1 MTGALTH
8 DWNFL
13 MQAQLLAPNNSPFD
27 AVSPYM
33 EMGAYEAL
41 WAKEK
46 MSFKAIA
53 DLVRDSLSTP
63 LSTFVD
69 ERESTDF
76 AGRVYDRLH
85 TAGLSDF
92 GVHVRPDYS
101 YPEKLLDADHPV
113 ELLYYRGFWDLIYTP
128 SVAIVGTRNPS
139 EDGLKRARTLAR
151 LLVDDGYT
159 VVSGL
164 ATGIDTAAHTAA
176 IARGGNTIAV
186 IGTAID
192 HQYPKENAALQ
203 EKIAREHL
211 LLSQV
216 PVWRYSRQGPAGN
229 RLFFPERNVTM
240 SAITQATIIVEA
252 SDTSG
257 TLIQARAALKQGRKL
272 FILESC
278 FRNSSITW
286 PHKYE
291 KQGARR
297 IKNFEEIQEALARAE
312 QAIKD

>member
-1 MTGALTH
+1 
-8 DWNFL
+8 
-13 MQAQLLAPNNSPFD
+13 MQPQLLAANNAPFD
-27 AVSPYM
+27 AVSPFV

-53 DLVRDSLSTP
+53 DLVRNSLSTP
-63 LSTFVD
+63 LSAFVD
-69 ERESTDF
+69 KAESALF
-76 AGRVYDRLH
+76 ADRVFERLH
-85 TAGLSDF
+85 AAGLSDF

-128 SVAIVGTRNPS
+128 SVAIVGARHPT
-139 EDGLKRARTLAR
+139 EDGVKRARTLAR
-151 LLVDDGYT
+151 MLVDDGYT

-164 ATGIDTAAHTAA
+164 ASGIDKAAHTAA
-176 IARGGNTIAV
+176 IAHGGNTIAV

-192 HQYPKENAALQ
+192 HNYPKENAELQ
-203 EKIAREHL
+203 EHIAREHL
-211 LLSQV
+211 LISQV
-216 PVWRYSRQGPAGN
+216 PVWRYSQQGPHGN

-278 FRNSSITW
+278 FQNSAITW

-291 KQGARR
+291 GQPGVYRV
-297 IKNFEEIQEALARAE
+297 KNFDDVREAIGRAE
-312 QAIKD
+312 QVIED

>member
-1 MTGALTH
+1 
-8 DWNFL
+8 
-13 MQAQLLAPNNSPFD
+13 MQPQLLSANNSSFD
-27 AVSPYM
+27 AVSPFM

-46 MSFKAIA
+46 MSFKVIA
-53 DLVRDSLSTP
+53 DLVRNSLSTP
-63 LSTFVD
+63 LSAFVD
-69 ERESTDF
+69 KVESALFAERVF
-76 AGRVYDRLH
+76 DRLH
-85 TAGLSDF
+85 AAGLSDF

-139 EDGLKRARTLAR
+139 EDGLKRARMLAR
-151 LLVDDGYT
+151 MLVDDGYT

-176 IARGGNTIAV
+176 IAHSGNTIAV

-192 HQYPKENAALQ
+192 HQYPKENADLQ
-203 EKIAREHL
+203 ELIAREHL
-211 LLSQV
+211 LISQV
-216 PVWRYSRQGPAGN
+216 PVWRYSQQGPAGN

-240 SAITQATIIVEA
+240 SAITKATIIVEA

-278 FRNSSITW
+278 FHNPSITW

-291 KQGARR
+291 QQGAHRV
-297 IKNFEEIQEALARAE
+297 KNFDEIREVMGRAE
-312 QAIKD
+312 QALEN

>member
-1 MTGALTH
+1 
-8 DWNFL
+8 

-27 AVSPYM
+27 AVSPYL

-41 WAKEK
+41 WAKQK
-46 MSFKAIA
+46 MSFKTIA
-53 DLVRDSLSTP
+53 DLVRNSLSTP
-63 LSTFVD
+63 LSAFVD
-69 ERESTDF
+69 EDETVEY
-76 AGRVYDRLH
+76 AERVFDRLRA
-85 TAGLSDF
+85 AGLSDF
-92 GVHVRPDYS
+92 GVHVRPEYS
-101 YPEKLLDADHPV
+101 YPEKLLDAAHPV

-128 SVAIVGTRNPS
+128 SVAIVGTRHPTD
-139 EDGLKRARTLAR
+139 DGVKRARTLAR

-159 VVSGL
+159 IASGL
-164 ATGIDTAAHTAA
+164 ATGIDRAAHTAA

-203 EKIAREHL
+203 ELIAREHL
-211 LLSQV
+211 LISQV
-216 PVWRYSRQGPAGN
+216 PVWRYSQQGPAGN

-240 SAITQATIIVEA
+240 SAITKATVIVEA

-278 FRNSSITW
+278 FQNSSITW

-291 KQGARR
+291 QQGAHRVR
-297 IKNFEEIQEALARAE
+297 NFDEIREVLGRAE
-312 QAIKD
+312 QALEN